1 MRALL
6 VLVLV
11 IAALGSAAAPAH
23 ADDVVELFTAQG
35 CPACPAADAA
45 LIPIARRPGVIAL
58 SLPVTYW
65 NGRGWRDPLAQ
76 EAFTARQRRYAAIG
90 RREAATPQFVVN
102 GRYATNDPAAIDR
115 ALGAAGSSGGPAIG
129 ARAGWLTVTA
139 DPRTARDAVVL
150 VADYDPRPI
159 ATPVGAGANAGR
171 VAVQVNVVR
180 GLRTLGRW
188 QGVAAR
194 YRLPPLAAGLRRV
207 VLVQSADGGAIVAA
221 RRVA

>member
-6 VLVLV
+6 VLFV
-11 IAALGSAAAPAH
+11 AALGTATAPAR
-23 ADDVVELFTAQG
+23 AEDVVELFTAQG

-45 LIPIARRPGVIAL
+45 LIPFAGRPGVIAL

-102 GRYATNDPAAIDR
+102 GRYATNDPAALDR
-115 ALGAAGSSGGPAIG
+115 ALGAAGASGGPAVA
-129 ARAGWLTVTA
+129 ARGGWLTVAA

-150 VADYDPRPI
+150 VADYDPRPM
-159 ATPVGAGANAGR
+159 ATPVRAGANAGR

-180 GLRTLGRW
+180 ELKTVGRW

-207 VLVQSADGGAIVAA
+207 VLVQSADGGAIIAA